1 MLARWLVL
9 GSAIVATF
17 ALAASACTKFGTD
30 DPPDAATDAPVIDRA
45 PPGLCVLP
53 PPSADPGACADCM
66 PVERFA
72 SSAVEAA
79 IVEASVLYTMTSG
92 LLYATDNIATGALVK
107 ISTGLSVP
115 GAILRMGLDA
125 RNVYLSTATA
135 IYRVPRTG
143 GAAEAILPASF
154 TAPGTAPVLFG
165 SKFFFQLQ
173 STSVVR
179 EPMDVAMGGAQTVK
193 TNQTS
198 GLFASDGDTAYWLG
212 TTSAATPVLLGPFP
226 GLYEQSTADRKVLG
240 LAVKG
245 ELAFIAEPAPSGVGS
260 VISRIELE
268 AKGGGARAVLA
279 NEPGVVE
286 SVHVADGRV
295 YWISRR
301 SLAAGT
307 RVLVSIDFCGGAP
320 RVTSTDL
327 PPLPSNLSF
336 AGDHAYGVSLKAGA
350 VYELKK

>member
-1 MLARWLVL
+1 M
-9 GSAIVATF
+9 
-17 ALAASACTKFGTD
+17 
-30 DPPDAATDAPVIDRA
+30 
-45 PPGLCVLP
+45 
-53 PPSADPGACADCM
+53 
-66 PVERFA
+66 
-72 SSAVEAA
+72 
-79 IVEASVLYTMTSG
+79 
-92 LLYATDNIATGALVK
+92 
-107 ISTGLSVP
+107 
-115 GAILRMGLDA
+115 
-125 RNVYLSTATA
+125 
-135 IYRVPRTG
+135 
-143 GAAEAILPASF
+143 
-154 TAPGTAPVLFG
+154 
-165 SKFFFQLQ
+165 
-173 STSVVR
+173 
-179 EPMDVAMGGAQTVK
+179 
-193 TNQTS
+193 NQTS

-245 ELAFIAEPAPSGVGS
+245 ELAF

-336 AGDHAYGVSLKAGA
+336 AGDYAYGVSLKAGA